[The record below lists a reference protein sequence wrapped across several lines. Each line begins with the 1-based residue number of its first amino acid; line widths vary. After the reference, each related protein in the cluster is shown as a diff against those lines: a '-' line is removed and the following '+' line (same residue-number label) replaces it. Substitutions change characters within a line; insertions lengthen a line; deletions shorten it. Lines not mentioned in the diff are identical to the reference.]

1 MRGVATKHIM
11 LNVIMPSTIILTVV
25 MLNVIMLSIVIL
37 VAVILFVIILIVESP
52 ERETIHKEMQIE
64 ITNAQLCLSV
74 CLSIG
79 GECFLKRGLI
89 GRGKIA

>member
-1 MRGVATKHIM
+1 MRGVTTKHIM
-11 LNVIMPSTIILTVV
+11 LNVIMSSTII
-25 MLNVIMLSIVIL
+25 LSIVIL
-37 VAVILFVIILIVESP
+37 VAIILCVIMLSVVSP

-74 CLSIG
+74 CLSVR
-79 GECFLKRGLI
+79 GERFLKRGLI